1 MGLRSTPR
9 GACWWRIPGSDRSGA
24 SRPLPSRCNG
34 SYPVP
39 ASRQPILPSLQG
51 SAACSSPSRRQGA
64 SCGQNFPLRG
74 CLSTRIPDRVGL
86 RMPQHPVLRSFEAMA
101 RKARVKPQRAKPQVE
116 GVATADRV
124 LTVLTAFRRGD
135 RALSLAELAERTG
148 LVKSTILR
156 LAVSLENFGLIMRLH
171 DGSYQLGAEVLRLGS
186 AFQQSLDL
194 ESHVMPVLQDLVEET
209 EESASFYVRH
219 GNQRL
224 CAYRVDSPHRLRL
237 HIQPGDMLPLD
248 QSAIARALK
257 AFAKWPDD
265 PSGALVN
272 LPIYSAGATDPH
284 TAALAMPVFGANLR
298 LVGALEIGR

>member
-1 MGLRSTPR
+1 MPR
-9 GACWWRIPGSDRSGA
+9 
-24 SRPLPSRCNG
+24 
-34 SYPVP
+34 
-39 ASRQPILPSLQG
+39 
-51 SAACSSPSRRQGA
+51 
-64 SCGQNFPLRG
+64 
-74 CLSTRIPDRVGL
+74 
-86 RMPQHPVLRSFEAMA
+86 HPVRRSFEPM
-101 RKARVKPQRAKPQVE
+101 VKKGRSKPQVE

-148 LVKSTILR
+148 LVKSTIMR
-156 LAVSLENFGLIMRLH
+156 LAVSLENHGLILRLH

-186 AFQQSLDL
+186 TFQQSLDL

-265 PSGALVN
+265 PSGAQID

-298 LVGALEIGR
+298 LVGALALSGPLTRLTPDRAQEIKAYLHAAAMRLTKSLGGSFETAQARRAAGE